1 MQSAVTIEGALPQ
14 SRSDW
19 RERLGG
25 YLPFII
31 LIPSLIASF
40 VYVFVFTGW
49 TLYISLSNSSLLPSY
64 DYVGFENYVSL
75 WQNRRWNIAY
85 TNLFVF
91 GVLYVIGSMAI
102 GLLLAILIDQRVRG
116 EAVWRTIYLYPLAVS
131 FVVTGTVWSWLFNP
145 TSGIEFFVHR
155 LGWTEFRVFAGPPTA
170 SSRSTPSSSPASGRP
185 RASRWRCFW
194 RGSARSTRI

>member
-1 MQSAVTIEGALPQ
+1 MLV
-14 SRSDW
+14 
-19 RERLGG
+19 
-25 YLPFII
+25 
-31 LIPSLIASF
+31 PSLVASF

-64 DYVGFENYVSL
+64 DYVGFEHYVSL

-91 GVLYVIGSMAI
+91 GVLYVIGAMAI

-145 TSGIEFFVHR
+145 DLRHR
-155 LGWTEFRVFAGPPTA
+155 VLRPPPRLHRFRVLAGPPTA
-170 SSRSTPSSSPASGRP
+170 SSRSTRSSSPASGRR
-185 RASRWRCFW
+185 RASRWRCSW
-194 RGSARSTRI
+194 PGSARSTRT